1 MIHHLRK
8 ATVRMKH
15 LLSEQMTH
23 PFIVNMIRAEC
34 LKLLMS
40 TNTLE
45 KRDEITGR
53 SAHLAVVIV
62 GQREQGDW
70 ASWRAAVAHGRHVSI
85 AHDGHRA
92 QGLAWVRMGD
102 RVGLAS
108 KFAAQS

>member
-8 ATVRMKH
+8 TTVRMKH

-23 PFIVNMIRAEC
+23 PFIVNVIRAEC

-40 TNTLE
+40 TNTLK
-45 KRDEITGR
+45 KRDKITE
-53 SAHLAVVIV
+53 STHLAVVIV

-85 AHDGHRA
+85 AHDRHRA
-92 QGLAWVRMGD
+92 QGLARVRMGD
-102 RVGLAS
+102 RVGLTS